1 MAIQLTSP
9 TEVTQYLNTT
19 QTTLNELGTYDP
31 LESGS
36 VDKFMEEQLGMTGT
50 MPEAP
55 KYVDMYKDMREEF
68 GVSEMEQSMA
78 WYKDAIRRE
87 ELLLNQQKNYMREQP
102 VRLGAIE
109 GRVDKATRDRQEQMQ
124 WYGNELSRV
133 SDMVQGAYNQ
143 INMIMQFTQM
153 DYETAKE
160 QYQTEFN
167 TRMSVYKAVAD
178 QFNADRAF
186 ASTQWSMMASYIS
199 KGQTTWE
206 KFSPDQKAQIAK
218 YEVQMGMPIGFMST
232 LQMEAGANVIS
243 TTQRIAPNGGTYT
256 DIIYK
261 DVDGATRVKS
271 VYTGQTR
278 IASSGGSTTT
288 KNSYGYTSTQ
298 WKAKQNDALNFL
310 YNLEKKYEDD
320 IVKSGGTTGTG
331 KTGGDRVLADWEIRK
346 ANSEFNAKYG
356 KAGTELLYNALK
368 SGGYQTWDFKNNK
381 VAPLSILGI

>member
-9 TEVTQYLNTT
+9 TEVTSYLNTT

-199 KGQTTWE
+199 KGQTSWD
-206 KFSPDQKAQIAK
+206 KMSPDQKAQIAK
-218 YEVQMGMPIGFMST
+218 YEAIMGMPIGFMSK
-232 LQMEAGANVIS
+232 LQMEAGANIIS

-261 DVDGATRVKS
+261 DMDGSLKTKS

-278 IASSGGSTTT
+278 IASSGGSKTTASFDGNSGAIAEMEALLWKKT
-288 KNSYGYTSTQ
+288 GSDKNVSPDTYNQYKTQWIRNGGTSYGF
-298 WKAKQNDALNFL
+298 DANFGRFINENYAFRDANV
-310 YNLEKKYEDD
+310 YNLDPLYLQKL
-320 IVKSGGTTGTG
+320 G
-331 KTGGDRVLADWEIRK
+331 KTGSSSTST
-346 ANSEFNAKYG
+346 NPFN
-356 KAGTELLYNALK
+356 
-368 SGGYQTWDFKNNK
+368 
-381 VAPLSILGI
+381 

>member
-9 TEVTQYLNTT
+9 TEVTSYLNTT

-36 VDKFMEEQLGMTGT
+36 VDKFMEENLGMTGT

-55 KYVDMYKDMREEF
+55 KYVDMYKGMREEF

-87 ELLLNQQKNYMREQP
+87 ELLLNQQKNYQREQP
-102 VRLGAIE
+102 VRLGVIE

-167 TRMSVYKAVAD
+167 TRMSVYKAVSD

-199 KGQTTWE
+199 KGQTSWDQM
-206 KFSPDQKAQIAK
+206 SPDQKAQVAK
-218 YEVQMGMPIGFMST
+218 YEAIMGMPIGFMSK
-232 LQMEAGANVIS
+232 LQMEAGANIIS
-243 TTQRIAPNGGTYT
+243 TTQRVAQNGGTYT
-256 DIIYK
+256 DIVYK
-261 DVDGATRVKS
+261 DTDGSIKSKS

-278 IASSGGSTTT
+278 IASSGGGSSSTASFDGNSGAIAEMEALLWKKTGT
-288 KNSYGYTSTQ
+288 DKNVSPDTYNQYKTQ
-298 WKAKQNDALNFL
+298 W
-310 YNLEKKYEDD
+310 
-320 IVKSGGTTGTG
+320 VRSGGTSYGFDANFGRFINENYAFRDANVYNLDPLYLQKLG
-331 KTGGDRVLADWEIRK
+331 KTGSSSTST
-346 ANSEFNAKYG
+346 NPFN
-356 KAGTELLYNALK
+356 
-368 SGGYQTWDFKNNK
+368 
-381 VAPLSILGI
+381 

>member
-9 TEVTQYLNTT
+9 TEVTSYLNTT

-68 GVSEMEQSMA
+68 GVSEMEQSIA

-102 VRLGAIE
+102 VRLGVIE

-133 SDMVQGAYNQ
+133 SDMVQSAYNQ

-199 KGQTTWE
+199 KGQISWE
-206 KFSPDQKAQIAK
+206 QMSPDQKAQVAK
-218 YEVQMGMPIGFMST
+218 YEAIMGMPIGFMSK
-232 LQMEAGANVIS
+232 LQMEAGANIIS

-261 DVDGATRVKS
+261 DMDGSLKTKS

-278 IASSGGSTTT
+278 IASSGGSKTTVSFDGNSGAIAEMEALLWKKT
-288 KNSYGYTSTQ
+288 GTDKNVSPDTYNQYKTQWVRNGGTSYGF
-298 WKAKQNDALNFL
+298 DANFGRFVNEDYAYGGTNV
-310 YNLEKKYEDD
+310 YNLDPLYLQKL
-320 IVKSGGTTGTG
+320 G
-331 KTGGDRVLADWEIRK
+331 KTGSSSTST
-346 ANSEFNAKYG
+346 NPFN
-356 KAGTELLYNALK
+356 
-368 SGGYQTWDFKNNK
+368 
-381 VAPLSILGI
+381 

>member
-9 TEVTQYLNTT
+9 TEVTSYLNTT
-19 QTTLNELGTYDP
+19 QTTLNQLGTYDP

-133 SDMVQGAYNQ
+133 SDMVQSAYGQ
-143 INMIMQFTQM
+143 IQMIMQFTQM

-199 KGQTTWE
+199 KGQISWD
-206 KFSPDQKAQIAK
+206 KMSPDQKAQIAK
-218 YEVQMGMPIGFMST
+218 YEAIMGMPIGFMSK
-232 LQMEAGANVIS
+232 LQMEAGANIIS
-243 TTQRIAPNGGTYT
+243 ATQRIAPNGGTYT

-261 DVDGATRVKS
+261 DMNGSLKTKS

-278 IASSGGSTTT
+278 IASGNTGTRTASTESLVLQAKSALVAGKDGYVSPENYNAVKGVSGLTPTAFD
-288 KNSYGYTSTQ
+288 KEFGYLVNPDHYDN
-298 WKAKQNDALNFL
+298 A
-310 YNLEKKYEDD
+310 KKYGWDTQYD
-320 IVKSGGTTGTG
+320 VNSDYIVRGDKKTAESPFGT
-331 KTGGDRVLADWEIRK
+331 
-346 ANSEFNAKYG
+346 
-356 KAGTELLYNALK
+356 
-368 SGGYQTWDFKNNK
+368 
-381 VAPLSILGI
+381 VA

>member
-9 TEVTQYLNTT
+9 TEVTSYLNTT

-68 GVSEMEQSMA
+68 GVSEMEQSIA

-109 GRVDKATRDRQEQMQ
+109 GRVDKATRDRQEQIQ

-133 SDMVQGAYNQ
+133 SDMVQGAYTQ

-199 KGQTTWE
+199 KGQTTWDQM
-206 KFSPDQKAQIAK
+206 SPDMKAQVAK
-218 YEVQMGMPIGFMST
+218 YEAIMGMPIGFMSK
-232 LQMEAGANVIS
+232 LQMEAGANIIS
-243 TTQRIAPNGGTYT
+243 TTQRVAQNGGTYT
-256 DIIYK
+256 DIVYK
-261 DVDGATRVKS
+261 DTDGSIKSKS

-278 IASSGGSTTT
+278 VASGNTGTRTASTE
-288 KNSYGYTSTQ
+288 SLVL
-298 WKAKQNDALNFL
+298 KAKSALVAGNDGYVSPKN
-310 YNLEKKYEDD
+310 YNA
-320 IVKSGGTTGTG
+320 VKSVSGLTPAQFD
-331 KTGGDRVLADWEIRK
+331 K
-346 ANSEFNAKYG
+346 EFGYLVNPTHYDNAAKYG
-356 KAGTELLYNALK
+356 WNTQYDVNPNYIVRGDKKTAESLFGT
-368 SGGYQTWDFKNNK
+368 
-381 VAPLSILGI
+381 VA

>member
-9 TEVTQYLNTT
+9 TEVTSYLNTT
-19 QTTLNELGTYDP
+19 QTTLNQLGTYDP

-102 VRLGAIE
+102 VRLGVIE
-109 GRVDKATRDRQEQMQ
+109 GRVDKATRDRQEQIQ

-167 TRMSVYKAVAD
+167 TRMSVYKAVVD

-199 KGQTTWE
+199 KGQTSWD
-206 KFSPDQKAQIAK
+206 KMSPDQKAQIAK
-218 YEVQMGMPIGFMST
+218 YEAIMGMPIGFMST
-232 LQMEAGANVIS
+232 LQMEAGANIIS
-243 TTQRIAPNGGTYT
+243 TTQRVAPNGGTYT

-261 DVDGATRVKS
+261 DMDGSLKTKS
-271 VYTGQTR
+271 VYTGKTR
-278 IASSGGSTTT
+278 IASSGGSKTTASFDGNQGAISEMNSWLWSKRGSDDNVSPST
-288 KNSYGYTSTQ
+288 YNQYKNQWIDRGGTSYGFDANFG
-298 WKAKQNDALNFL
+298 KFVNDDYAYRGENV
-310 YNLEKKYEDD
+310 YNLDPLYLQKL
-320 IVKSGGTTGTG
+320 G
-331 KTGGDRVLADWEIRK
+331 KTGSSSTS
-346 ANSEFNAKYG
+346 ANPFN
-356 KAGTELLYNALK
+356 
-368 SGGYQTWDFKNNK
+368 
-381 VAPLSILGI
+381 

>member
-9 TEVTQYLNTT
+9 TEVTSYLNTT

-36 VDKFMEEQLGMTGT
+36 VDKFMEEQLGMTGV

-55 KYVDMYKDMREEF
+55 KYVDMYKGMREEL
-68 GVSEMEQSMA
+68 GLSEMEQSMA

-87 ELLLNQQKNYMREQP
+87 ELLLNQQKNYQRDQP
-102 VRLGAIE
+102 VRLGVIE

-160 QYQTEFN
+160 SYQMEFN

-178 QFNADRAF
+178 QYNADRAF

-199 KGQTTWE
+199 KGQTSWD
-206 KFSPDQKAQIAK
+206 KFTPDQKATGCSRSK
-218 YEVQMGMPIGFMST
+218 HYFHYTKSSSKWWYLYRHC
-232 LQMEAGANVIS
+232 LQ
-243 TTQRIAPNGGTYT
+243 R
-256 DIIYK
+256 
-261 DVDGATRVKS
+261 
-271 VYTGQTR
+271 
-278 IASSGGSTTT
+278 
-288 KNSYGYTSTQ
+288 
-298 WKAKQNDALNFL
+298 
-310 YNLEKKYEDD
+310 
-320 IVKSGGTTGTG
+320 
-331 KTGGDRVLADWEIRK
+331 
-346 ANSEFNAKYG
+346 
-356 KAGTELLYNALK
+356 LK
-368 SGGYQTWDFKNNK
+368 WCN
-381 VAPLSILGI
+381 

>member
-9 TEVTQYLNTT
+9 TEVTSYLNTT

-102 VRLGAIE
+102 IRLGAIE

-133 SDMVQGAYNQ
+133 SDMVQSAYNQ

-199 KGQTTWE
+199 KGQISWE
-206 KFSPDQKAQIAK
+206 QMSPDQKAQIAK
-218 YEVQMGMPIGFMST
+218 YEAIMGMPIGFMSK
-232 LQMEAGANVIS
+232 LQMEAGANIIS

-261 DVDGATRVKS
+261 DIDGSLKTKS

-278 IASSGGSTTT
+278 IASGNTGTRTASTE
-288 KNSYGYTSTQ
+288 SLVL
-298 WKAKQNDALNFL
+298 KAKGALVAGKDNYVSPEN
-310 YNLEKKYEDD
+310 YNAVKGVSGLTPTAFDKEFGYLVNPDHYDNAKKYAWDTQYD
-320 IVKSGGTTGTG
+320 VNSDYIVRGDKKTAESLFGT
-331 KTGGDRVLADWEIRK
+331 
-346 ANSEFNAKYG
+346 
-356 KAGTELLYNALK
+356 
-368 SGGYQTWDFKNNK
+368 
-381 VAPLSILGI
+381 VA

>member
-55 KYVDMYKDMREEF
+55 KYVDMYKDMREQF
-68 GVSEMEQSMA
+68 GVDQLEQSMN
-78 WYKDAIRRE
+78 WYKDMIRRE

-102 VRLGAIE
+102 VRLGVIE

-178 QFNADRAF
+178 QYNADRAF

-199 KGQTTWE
+199 KGQITWD
-206 KFSPDQKAQIAK
+206 KMSPDTKAQVAK
-218 YEVQMGMPIGFMST
+218 YEAQMGLPIGFMSK
-232 LQMEAGANVIS
+232 LQMEAGANIIS
-243 TTQRIAPNGGTYT
+243 STQRVDARGRTYVDMIYQDT
-256 DIIYK
+256 DGQTK
-261 DVDGATRVKS
+261 VKS
-271 VYTGQTR
+271 IYTGQTKVSSG
-278 IASSGGSTTT
+278 SSGGGLTYAEQKDLYKQQFLQSNIDSFD
-288 KNSYGYTSTQ
+288 KAFNGYKVVDT
-298 WKAKQNDALNFL
+298 
-310 YNLEKKYEDD
+310 
-320 IVKSGGTTGTG
+320 
-331 KTGGDRVLADWEIRK
+331 
-346 ANSEFNAKYG
+346 
-356 KAGTELLYNALK
+356 
-368 SGGYQTWDFKNNK
+368 GYQTQQQPVRGKDGFVSPVTYKELRSEWTKKNLDGAKFDEMFAQKYVNPTHWWQYGGQLEK
-381 VAPLSILGI
+381 YF

>member
-55 KYVDMYKDMREEF
+55 KYVDMYKDMREQF

-102 VRLGAIE
+102 VRLGVIE

-167 TRMSVYKAVAD
+167 TRMSVYKAVTD

-199 KGQTTWE
+199 KGQTSWD
-206 KFSPDQKAQIAK
+206 KMSPDTKAQVAK
-218 YEVQMGMPIGFMST
+218 YEAQMGLPIGFMST
-232 LQMEAGANVIS
+232 LKMEAGANIIS
-243 TTQRIAPNGGTYT
+243 STQRVDSRGRTYVDMIYQDT
-256 DIIYK
+256 DGQTK
-261 DVDGATRVKS
+261 VKS
-271 VYTGQTR
+271 IYTGQTKVSSG
-278 IASSGGSTTT
+278 SSGGGLTYAQQKDLYEQQFLQSNIDSFD
-288 KNSYGYTSTQ
+288 KAFNGYKVVDT
-298 WKAKQNDALNFL
+298 
-310 YNLEKKYEDD
+310 
-320 IVKSGGTTGTG
+320 
-331 KTGGDRVLADWEIRK
+331 
-346 ANSEFNAKYG
+346 
-356 KAGTELLYNALK
+356 
-368 SGGYQTWDFKNNK
+368 GYQTQQQPVRGKDGFVSPVTYKELRSEWTKKNLDGAKFDEMFAQKYVNPTHWWQYGGQLEK
-381 VAPLSILGI
+381 YF

>member
-9 TEVTQYLNTT
+9 TEVTSYLNTT

-87 ELLLNQQKNYMREQP
+87 ELLLNQQKNYMRGQP

-218 YEVQMGMPIGFMST
+218 YEAIMGMPIGFMSK
-232 LQMEAGANVIS
+232 LQMEAGANIIS
-243 TTQRIAPNGGTYT
+243 TTQRVSQNGGTYT
-256 DIIYK
+256 DIVYK
-261 DVDGATRVKS
+261 DTDGSIKSKS

-278 IASSGGSTTT
+278 IASSGGSKTTASFDGNSGAIAEMEALLWKKT
-288 KNSYGYTSTQ
+288 GSDKNVSPDTYNQYKTQWVRNGGTSYGF
-298 WKAKQNDALNFL
+298 DANFGRFINENYAFRDANV
-310 YNLEKKYEDD
+310 YNLDPLYLQKL
-320 IVKSGGTTGTG
+320 G
-331 KTGGDRVLADWEIRK
+331 KTGSSSTST
-346 ANSEFNAKYG
+346 NPFN
-356 KAGTELLYNALK
+356 
-368 SGGYQTWDFKNNK
+368 
-381 VAPLSILGI
+381 

>member
-9 TEVTQYLNTT
+9 TEVTSYLNTT
-19 QTTLNELGTYDP
+19 QTTLNQLGTYDP

-102 VRLGAIE
+102 VRLGVIE

-133 SDMVQGAYNQ
+133 ADMVQGAYTQ

-153 DYETAKE
+153 DYETAKDS
-160 QYQTEFN
+160 YQTEFN
-167 TRMSVYKAVAD
+167 TRMSVYKAVVD

-199 KGQTTWE
+199 KGQITWD
-206 KFSPDQKAQIAK
+206 KMSPDMKAQVSK
-218 YEVQMGMPIGFMST
+218 YEAQMGLPVGFMSK
-232 LQMEAGANVIS
+232 LQMEAGANILS
-243 TTQRIAPNGGTYT
+243 TTQRVAQNGATYT
-256 DIIYK
+256 DIVYK
-261 DVDGATRVKS
+261 DLDGSIKSKS

-278 IASSGGSTTT
+278 IAPTGGGSTTKSDAQFSRDSVDMNKALGAKVGKDGNVSPQSYQYY
-288 KNSYGYTSTQ
+288 KNQWMNAGYTSYSFDKTFGHYVNENYAYRQ
-298 WKAKQNDALNFL
+298 ENT
-310 YNLEKKYEDD
+310 YNLDATYLKE
-320 IVKSGGTTGTG
+320 VGRVGTG
-331 KTGGDRVLADWEIRK
+331 STST
-346 ANSEFNAKYG
+346 NPF
-356 KAGTELLYNALK
+356 
-368 SGGYQTWDFKNNK
+368 
-381 VAPLSILGI
+381 